1 VTKRPAAVVF
11 DFWNTL
17 VPYRDDRWPA
27 ALRELAEARGA
38 DPDALADAW
47 ATDRALRDKGE
58 LRESVGRVLAAA
70 GVALDDGA
78 VDALLARRHA
88 VTAAMFVPREGAVE
102 TLEKLRERGFRT
114 GLVTNCSSDLAA
126 VWRESPLAG
135 LVDACVFSCDER
147 VGKPDP
153 RVYAL
158 AAERLGVAPNACMFV
173 GDGND
178 DELRGAANA
187 GMRPVLLR
195 TEVQRDWPG
204 PAIDDLREVL
214 ELVA

>member
-1 VTKRPAAVVF
+1 MTERAAAVVF

-17 VPYRDDRWPA
+17 VPYRDDTWPA
-27 ALRELAEARGA
+27 ALRELAEAWGVDA
-38 DPDALADAW
+38 DALTDAW
-47 ATDRALRDKGE
+47 AADRGSRDKGE
-58 LRESVGRVLAAA
+58 LRDSVARVLAAA
-70 GVALDDGA
+70 GVVIDDGA
-78 VDALLARRHA
+78 VDVLLTRRRA
-88 VTAAMFVPREGAVE
+88 VTAAMFVPRAGAVE
-102 TLEKLRERGFRT
+102 TLEKLRQRGFRT
-114 GLVTNCSSDLAA
+114 GLVTNCSSDVVA

-153 RVYAL
+153 RVYEF
-158 AAERLGVAPNACMFV
+158 AAERLGVAPEACVFV

-204 PAIDDLREVL
+204 AAIDDLREVL